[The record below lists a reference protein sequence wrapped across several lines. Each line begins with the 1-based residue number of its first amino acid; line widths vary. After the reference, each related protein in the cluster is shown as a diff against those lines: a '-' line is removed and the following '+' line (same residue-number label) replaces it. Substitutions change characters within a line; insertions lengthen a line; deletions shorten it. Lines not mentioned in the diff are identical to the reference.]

1 VADEAPNPKPEDFLG
16 RTLDGRYRLDAVLGQ
31 GGMGMVFR
39 ATQTSMSRPVAVKTL
54 HPNLAMAP
62 TFYER
67 FKREAELAS
76 RLHHPNI
83 ITIYDF
89 GRDKDGTC
97 YYVMELLEGESLRQL
112 VKREGPMTLRRATAV
127 LEQAALGVAHAHRQ
141 GVVHRD
147 IKPHNIM
154 ISRVDEHEFV
164 KVLDFGLV
172 KALEAEEEEQLTS
185 TGQVLG
191 TPQYMPPEQAGG
203 ESVDPRS
210 DLYSLTGVLFYTLTG
225 TSPFGAK
232 TVRKALQAALTL
244 PAPTIG
250 SMRVGAPVPEGLD
263 AWVKKGLAIEKA
275 DRFKDADTMISEL
288 HAALEGAS
296 DAVLDAMPQKSGQPP
311 SKESGSGSSAAEKS
325 GRPSTSS
332 KHGSVPKAL
341 PRQSATPVTPAPELG
356 DHTKSVP
363 FDRKVTA
370 PAMEALSTAKQPAH
384 EVKPASSFPKVVAV
398 MAPVMLLAAGATWWF
413 LKRGQVEELKP
424 NEPVVVVRKEPPA
437 EPKKPEPELL
447 SVTLKST
454 PTGAQVLEDGVL
466 VGTTPLERKWPKETT
481 HSITFQLAGFVDLQR
496 SFRLDKNESFEV
508 ELTAAK
514 KVSGTSSD
522 KGKPKP
528 KPGDGI
534 EAFE

>member
-1 VADEAPNPKPEDFLG
+1 MSDEAQLPKPEDYLG
-16 RTLDGRYRLDAVLGQ
+16 KTLDGRYRLDAVLGQ

-54 HPNLAMAP
+54 HPSLAIAP

-112 VKREGPMTLRRATAV
+112 VKREGPMTLRRAAAV

-172 KALEAEEEEQLTS
+172 KALEGEEEDQLTS

-225 TSPFGAK
+225 NSPFGAK

-244 PAPTIG
+244 PAPTVG
-250 SMRVGAPVPEGLD
+250 SMRVGAPVPPGID
-263 AWVKKGLAIEKA
+263 ALVKKGLAVEKA
-275 DRFKDADTMISEL
+275 DRFADAEALMNEL
-288 HAALEGAS
+288 HAALEGVS
-296 DAVLDAMPQKSGQPP
+296 DAVLDAMPQKTGAAG
-311 SKESGSGSSAAEKS
+311 SKEGSGSSGADK
-325 GRPSTSS
+325 SS
-332 KHGSVPKAL
+332 KPSAASQKRGSVPKAL
-341 PRQSATPVTPAPELG
+341 PKAVASPEIVES
-356 DHTKSVP
+356 TKSVP

-370 PAMEALSTAKQPAH
+370 PAMEAIETAKQPKL
-384 EVKPASSFPKVVAV
+384 VVTPPSSSNLGRIAAV
-398 MAPVMLLAAGATWWF
+398 MVPVMAVAAGATWFF
-413 LKRGQVEELKP
+413 LRRADANELKP
-424 NEPVVVVRKEPPA
+424 VEPKAVVAKKEAA
-437 EPKKPEPELL
+437 EPKKPAEPELL
-447 SVTLKST
+447 SVTLKSS

-466 VGTTPLERKWPKETT
+466 VGTTPLERKWPRETT
-481 HSITFQLAGFVDLQR
+481 HSLTFQLAGYVDLQR
-496 SFRLDKNESFEV
+496 AFRVDKNESFEV
-508 ELTAAK
+508 ELVAAK
-514 KVSGTSSD
+514 KVSGTSPD
-522 KGKPKP
+522 KGKTKP